1 MDSYNALMTSLYNAR
16 WNDMCEPKTLDD
28 IFEAIRKAANRGK
41 FGIIYFGD
49 YHKPEF
55 ASDLTQLGFRIIYN
69 HIDDIIMVNANIM
82 RKVAADNS
90 LNNTKIVVIDSI
102 GEIEDIIISEATKGK
117 FGIFIKNS
125 NLDFQQIIPELEA
138 NSYLV
143 DNYGDYIGI
152 YW

>member
-1 MDSYNALMTSLYNAR
+1 
-16 WNDMCEPKTLDD
+16 
-28 IFEAIRKAANRGK
+28 
-41 FGIIYFGD
+41 
-49 YHKPEF
+49 
-55 ASDLTQLGFRIIYN
+55 
-69 HIDDIIMVNANIM
+69 MVNANIM

-138 NSYLV
+138 DSYLV

>member
-1 MDSYNALMTSLYNAR
+1 
-16 WNDMCEPKTLDD
+16 
-28 IFEAIRKAANRGK
+28 
-41 FGIIYFGD
+41 
-49 YHKPEF
+49 
-55 ASDLTQLGFRIIYN
+55 
-69 HIDDIIMVNANIM
+69 MVNANIM
-82 RKVAADNS
+82 RKVVADNS
-90 LNNTKIVVIDSI
+90 FNNTKIVVIDSI

>member
-1 MDSYNALMTSLYNAR
+1 
-16 WNDMCEPKTLDD
+16 
-28 IFEAIRKAANRGK
+28 
-41 FGIIYFGD
+41 
-49 YHKPEF
+49 
-55 ASDLTQLGFRIIYN
+55 
-69 HIDDIIMVNANIM
+69 M

-138 NSYLV
+138 DSYLV

>member
-1 MDSYNALMTSLYNAR
+1 MDSYNALMTSLHNAR
-16 WNDMCEPKTLDD
+16 QNDMCEPKTLDD
-28 IFEAIRKAANRGK
+28 IFEAIRKAAN
-41 FGIIYFGD
+41 
-49 YHKPEF
+49 
-55 ASDLTQLGFRIIYN
+55 
-69 HIDDIIMVNANIM
+69 
-82 RKVAADNS
+82 
-90 LNNTKIVVIDSI
+90 
-102 GEIEDIIISEATKGK
+102 KGK

>member
-1 MDSYNALMTSLYNAR
+1 
-16 WNDMCEPKTLDD
+16 
-28 IFEAIRKAANRGK
+28 
-41 FGIIYFGD
+41 
-49 YHKPEF
+49 
-55 ASDLTQLGFRIIYN
+55 
-69 HIDDIIMVNANIM
+69 MVNANIM
-82 RKVAADNS
+82 RKVAADNP

>member
-28 IFEAIRKAANRGK
+28 IFEAIRKAANKGK

-55 ASDLTQLGFRIIYN
+55 
-69 HIDDIIMVNANIM
+69 V
-82 RKVAADNS
+82 
-90 LNNTKIVVIDSI
+90 
-102 GEIEDIIISEATKGK
+102 
-117 FGIFIKNS
+117 
-125 NLDFQQIIPELEA
+125 PELEA
-138 NSYLV
+138 DSYLV

>member
-1 MDSYNALMTSLYNAR
+1 MDSYNALMTSLHNAR

-28 IFEAIRKAANRGK
+28 IFEAIRKAANKGK

-55 ASDLTQLGFRIIYN
+55 VPELTQLGFRIIYN
-69 HIDDIIMVNANIM
+69 DINDILYIMVNANII
-82 RKVAADNS
+82 RKVAVDNS

-125 NLDFQQIIPELEA
+125 NLDF
-138 NSYLV
+138 
-143 DNYGDYIGI
+143 
-152 YW
+152 

>member
-1 MDSYNALMTSLYNAR
+1 
-16 WNDMCEPKTLDD
+16 
-28 IFEAIRKAANRGK
+28 
-41 FGIIYFGD
+41 
-49 YHKPEF
+49 
-55 ASDLTQLGFRIIYN
+55 
-69 HIDDIIMVNANIM
+69 M

-102 GEIEDIIISEATKGK
+102 GEIEDIIISEAIKGK

>member
-1 MDSYNALMTSLYNAR
+1 
-16 WNDMCEPKTLDD
+16 
-28 IFEAIRKAANRGK
+28 
-41 FGIIYFGD
+41 
-49 YHKPEF
+49 
-55 ASDLTQLGFRIIYN
+55 
-69 HIDDIIMVNANIM
+69 MVNANIM
-82 RKVAADNS
+82 RKVAADNL